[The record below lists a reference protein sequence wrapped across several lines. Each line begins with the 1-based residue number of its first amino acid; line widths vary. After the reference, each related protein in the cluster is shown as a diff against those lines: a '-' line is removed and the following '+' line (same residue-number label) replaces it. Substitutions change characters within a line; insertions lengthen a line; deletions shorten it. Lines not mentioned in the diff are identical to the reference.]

1 MVFPCMLNFFSPFVR
16 PAAAVTAAAFLSS
29 CASVSV
35 TRTERTHPEAPLR
48 VPEKIFVKPFEIFEP
63 NFRVDRGGEDLEAFK
78 HDAKERVSR
87 TLVRRLKAHVA
98 PAEAVAANAP
108 LPKGNY
114 WLITG
119 RINRMHQGS
128 RALRS
133 VFGFGMGG
141 TKMETTAVIHDL
153 SVKPPRPFLVVETT
167 GGSNAAPGAIGAAGF
182 FVGGVTSL
190 LSLGNL
196 LEGARSGITFDTV
209 RTTKELT
216 AVLSEYLYQQRAIPH
231 ETAQAPK
238 RPGKWQPDFWPFRR
252 APKKLPEGRITVTP
266 ADPGH

>member
-1 MVFPCMLNFFSPFVR
+1 MVFSCMLKFFSPFVR
-16 PAAAVTAAAFLSS
+16 LMTSAATAAALCS
-29 CASVSV
+29 CASISV
-35 TRTERTHPEAPLR
+35 TKTDRIIPETPRR
-48 VPEKIFVKPFEIFEP
+48 VPEKIFVKPFEIYEP
-63 NFRVDRGGEDLEAFK
+63 NFRVDRAGEELEAFK
-78 HDAKERVSR
+78 HDARERVSR

-108 LPKGNY
+108 LPKGNF

-119 RINRMHQGS
+119 RINRMNQGS

-133 VFGFGMGG
+133 VFGFGTGG
-141 TKMETTAVIHDL
+141 TKLETTAVIHDL

-196 LEGARSGITFDTV
+196 LEGARSGVTFDTV
-209 RTTKELT
+209 RTSKELT

-231 ETAQAPK
+231 EKALAPK
-238 RPGKWQPDFWPFRR
+238 RPGQWQPDFWPFRR
-252 APKKLPEGRITVTP
+252 APKKLPEGRITVS
-266 ADPGH
+266 AAQE